1 MKIIS
6 IEDQPSTNNDW
17 GFGGAVN
24 LKHITMENGDVW
36 RTGTA
41 CQRHQMDT
49 KFIRLV
55 KSDTI
60 TENVDAPLSG
70 SPSKWLSKFYA
81 K

>member
-41 CQRHQMDT
+41 CTRNQLPT

-55 KSDTI
+55 HSDI
-60 TENVDAPLSG
+60 TDHKVDAPLTG
-70 SPSKWLSKFYA
+70 SVTKWLRSFYN